1 MAGYH
6 GKRGLSMTKL
16 LLACGVIAGPLF
28 VAVFLIAGATRPG
41 YDAITLAVSQLALGD
56 RGWLQTLNFL
66 VSGSLLIAFGVGLWR
81 TAPDNA
87 IGSKLGP
94 SLIGLVGIGLI
105 AAGVFPI
112 GDELHVLASMV
123 VFVGMPVTCFAFAA
137 SFRRQHSRGG
147 WDLYSLAT
155 GLLVAAL
162 VVGLIPALD
171 GRGPLANVGGLIQRA
186 TIGVWFAWV
195 TLVALDLWRREGSE
209 TQAPA

>member
-1 MAGYH
+1 VAGYH
-6 GKRGLSMTKL
+6 GEREVPMTKL

-41 YDAITLAVSQLALGD
+41 YDAITSAVSQLALGD

-66 VSGSLLIAFGVGLWR
+66 VGGSLLIAFGVGLWR

-87 IGSKLGP
+87 IVSRLGP
-94 SLIGLVGIGLI
+94 SLIGLVGIGLV

-112 GDELHVLASMV
+112 GDELHVMASMV
-123 VFVGMPVTCFAFAA
+123 VFVGLPVTCVAFAA
-137 SFRRQHSRGG
+137 SFRRQHSRG
-147 WDLYSLAT
+147 WVLYSLAT
-155 GLLVAAL
+155 GLLLAVL

-171 GRGPLANVGGLIQRA
+171 GGGPFANVAGLVQRA

-195 TLVALDLWRREGSE
+195 TLVALHLWRGEGSE
-209 TQAPA
+209 TQALS